1 MYRNSRSGVGRF
13 HPENGPTKGMLFE
26 GNIGG
31 RGSDSGTAGGASGNP
46 DGGTSRSSDRFNS
59 GGGGSDP
66 DPFRTIRGAV
76 DSGVETVRDTVD
88 TATDTVSGVADGIG
102 NAADFVTAGPD
113 EPSVGSDQFR
123 DGLTDTT
130 AQAPDPSGGGST
142 SVDVTRNRIGKF
154 SNTGQASRSSVN
166 IPDPPEQ
173 FGDAA
178 PEEIEQFTRGVAVT
192 SQRTADAVGDT
203 VGGGVETVVTAGSDR
218 PIDQA
223 RGDALGDIA
232 SGAVSSVGLVGAAP
246 QAGLEI
252 AETGVFAA
260 RNPGEFADKAPGAAA
275 QRLDRAVEGAQQR
288 PGETAGQVI
297 GSAGLSSAAFRATQG
312 TRLGTPTRAA
322 VQPGEE
328 LVKAGARRGVLGERG
343 ARVTP
348 GVDADAIDFDN
359 APFSG
364 TSRGQT
370 DPSLGLA
377 GRGRSDGRTG
387 QTDTTP
393 EVDVDDLPT
402 DIGGTRPDFAD
413 SGGSPL
419 NRGGFNQRLDT
430 DTGSGISQQFR
441 SDLEADSGLP
451 SVDSPQVDFRTQ
463 FDDPV
468 ATDGT
473 IGFEGVGT
481 TAGVAGVGADR
492 RQRSPTRERLVGGGV
507 GIGADSDIESFID
520 NLGTGFQSDQRIDPS
535 GRTETNTGTGTGQGL
550 TEFELQRIRSETE
563 ITPDREA
570 RQQTEAETRLDVR
583 SEVGTEIRSESDTRL
598 ETEPQSPT
606 QEDDDREEDEQL
618 FGLRAADEQFD
629 SGILSGREALSS
641 FDSQ

>member
-1 MYRNSRSGVGRF
+1 
-13 HPENGPTKGMLFE
+13 MLFE

-46 DGGTSRSSDRFNS
+46 DGGTSRDSDRFNS
-59 GGGGSDP
+59 GGGGGGGGSDP

-76 DSGVETVRDTVD
+76 DSGVDTVTDTVD
-88 TATDTVSGVADGIG
+88 TAVDAVSGVGGAVD
-102 NAADFVTAGPD
+102 DTVDYVTAGPD

-123 DGLTDTT
+123 DDLTDTGT
-130 AQAPDPSGGGST
+130 QAPDPSGSGGST
-142 SVDVTRNRIGKF
+142 SVDISRNRIGKF
-154 SNTGQASRSSVN
+154 SNTGQASRTGVN
-166 IPDPPEQ
+166 IPDPEEQ

-192 SQRTADAVGDT
+192 SQRTADALGDT
-203 VGGGVETVVTAGSDR
+203 VGEGVETVVTAGSDR
-218 PIDQA
+218 PVDQA
-223 RGDALGDIA
+223 RAEGLGNVA
-232 SGAVSSVGLVGAAP
+232 SGAVSSVGLVGAVP
-246 QAGLEI
+246 QAGLEA
-252 AETGVFAA
+252 AETGIFAA
-260 RNPGEFADKAPGAAA
+260 RNPGEFAERAPGAAA
-275 QRLDRAVEGAQQR
+275 RRLDRAAEGAQQR
-288 PGETAGQVI
+288 PGEVGGQI
-297 GSAGLSSAAFRATQG
+297 LGSAGLSSAAFRATQG
-312 TRLGTPTRAA
+312 TRLSGPTRAA

-364 TSRGQT
+364 ESRGQT

-393 EVDVDDLPT
+393 EVDVDGLPT
-402 DIGGTRPDFAD
+402 DIGGTRPDFGD

-419 NRGGFNQRLDT
+419 NRGGFDQRLDT
-430 DTGSGISQQFR
+430 DTGSEISQQFR

-451 SVDSPQVDFRTQ
+451 AVDSPQVDFRTQ

-473 IGFEGVGT
+473 VGFEGVGT

-492 RQRSPTRERLVGGGV
+492 RQRSPTRERLIGGGV

-535 GRTETNTGTGTGQGL
+535 GRTETDTGTGTDQGA
-550 TEFELQRIRSETE
+550 TEFELQRIRSATE

-570 RQQTEAETRLDVR
+570 RRETQQETELGIETNI
-583 SEVGTEIRSESDTRL
+583 GTEIERGRRVPPR
-598 ETEPQSPT
+598 ETEIPDEQGDE
-606 QEDDDREEDEQL
+606 QEDEEEPAFDL
-618 FGLRAADEQFD
+618 LGTDEQFD

-641 FDSQ
+641 AFDGR